1 MYLDAVYDRL
11 IEVAWNI
18 IHKSSHPKDN
28 CAVFHLFYLQFIPE
42 LHETNLLF
50 F

>member
-18 IHKSSHPKDN
+18 IHKSPHPK
-28 CAVFHLFYLQFIPE
+28 VFHLFYLKFIPE

-50 F
+50 LT